1 MEWDLENP
9 HTHDIIVQVDDIDA
23 LGHANNTVYVRWLEQ
38 CAWEH
43 SKSLGLG
50 LAEYRELDRAMAIVR
65 HEIDYL
71 GAAYEGDELTMATWI
86 IHWDRKLRM
95 TRHFQLCRKSD
106 GATLLRARTTFA
118 CIELSSGR
126 PKRMPPIFIEN
137 YGNGMTLIDEGQES
151 TDQL

>member
-1 MEWDLENP
+1 LKWDLQSP
-9 HTHDIIVQVDDIDA
+9 YTLDIQVRAEDIDE
-23 LGHANNTVYVRWLEQ
+23 LGHANNTVYVRWLER

-43 SKSLGLG
+43 SMSLGLG
-50 LAEYRELDRAMAIVR
+50 LAQYRELDRAMAVLR

-71 GAAYEGDELTMATWI
+71 AAGYESDELVMATWI

-106 GATLLRARTTFA
+106 GVTLLRARTTFV

-126 PKRMPPIFIEN
+126 PKRMPPIFIEQ
-137 YGNGMTLIDEGQES
+137 YGKGLTEDSPE
-151 TDQL
+151 

>member
-1 MEWDLENP
+1 MKWDLDNP
-9 HTHDIIVQVDDIDA
+9 HTHDITVQANDIDA

-50 LAEYRELDRAMAIVR
+50 LVEYRELDRAMAVVR

-71 GAAYEGDELTMATWI
+71 GAAYEGDELIMATWI
-86 IHWDRKLRM
+86 IHWDQKLRM

-137 YGNGMTLIDEGQES
+137 YGKGMTLVDNEGGG
-151 TDQL
+151 